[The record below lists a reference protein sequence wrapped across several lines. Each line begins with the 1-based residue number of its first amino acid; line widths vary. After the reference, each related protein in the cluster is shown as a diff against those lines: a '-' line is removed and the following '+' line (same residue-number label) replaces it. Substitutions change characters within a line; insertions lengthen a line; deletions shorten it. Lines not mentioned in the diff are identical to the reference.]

1 MQVTIGDGKKIKL
14 TQDITTMTPDGIMTF
29 RKCLF
34 DFLIIWISNPAK
46 DCECLF
52 SGSSGKNVLVCFEIG
67 KGRTSIL

>member
-1 MQVTIGDGKKIKL
+1 MQVTVGDGKKIKL

-46 DCECLF
+46 DWECLL
-52 SGSSGKNVLVCFEIG
+52 SGSSGKNVLICFEIG
-67 KGRTSIL
+67 KGSTSIL